1 MSYHVRNTEN
11 NARVNFVFMWDK
23 FTARGFVY
31 AFICM
36 VILLIIFTFT
46 KVVIDPIKI
55 EQISHPIILLNLG
68 EGDGTGKRKGNIT
81 AEGISSLAKKPSN
94 PLEDASKDK
103 SASSA
108 NDPTK
113 SNSLI
118 AKDKVSESN
127 KTDKDSVS
135 GGGKAIGNGTGS
147 GTGLGDKGIGT
158 GLGLGLG
165 DIEWGGGGNRTVLS
179 KVLPK
184 SPNKLDRNVQLKV
197 KFTVLADGTVA
208 HMKPMQKGDP
218 ILEQQSLSAL
228 KRWRF
233 NKIADGVEMSGII
246 TFSFKMD

>member
-1 MSYHVRNTEN
+1 MSYHARNTEN
-11 NARVNFVFMWDK
+11 NARVNVVYIWDK

-36 VILLIIFTFT
+36 MLLLIFFTYT

-55 EQISHPIILLNLG
+55 EHTSHPIILLNFG
-68 EGDGTGKRKGNIT
+68 EGDGTGKRKGNLT
-81 AEGISSLAKKPSN
+81 AEGVSSSGKAPSN

-108 NDPTK
+108 NDPSK

-135 GGGKAIGNGTGS
+135 GGGKTIGNGAGT
-147 GTGLGDKGIGT
+147 GTGLGDKGTGIGK
-158 GLGLGLG
+158 GLGLG

-197 KFTVLADGTVA
+197 KFTVLADGSVA
-208 HMKPMQKGDP
+208 NMKPMQKGDP
-218 ILEQQSLSAL
+218 VLEQQSLSAL

>member
-1 MSYHVRNTEN
+1 MSYHARNTEN
-11 NARVNFVFMWDK
+11 NARVNVVFIWDK

-36 VILLIIFTFT
+36 MLLLIFFTYT

-55 EQISHPIILLNLG
+55 EHTSHPIILLNFG
-68 EGDGTGKRKGNIT
+68 EGDGTGKRKGNLT
-81 AEGISSLAKKPSN
+81 AEGASSSGKAPSN

-108 NDPTK
+108 NDPSK

-135 GGGKAIGNGTGS
+135 GGGKTIGNGAGT
-147 GTGLGDKGIGT
+147 GTGLGDKGTGIGK
-158 GLGLGLG
+158 GLGLG

-179 KVLPK
+179 KVLPI
-184 SPNKLDRNVQLKV
+184 SPNKLYRNVQLKV

-208 HMKPMQKGDP
+208 NMKPMQKGDP
-218 ILEQQSLSAL
+218 VLEQQSLSAL

>member
-1 MSYHVRNTEN
+1 MSYHARNTEN
-11 NARVNFVFMWDK
+11 NARVNFVFIWDK
-23 FTARGFVY
+23 FTVRGFVY

-36 VILLIIFTFT
+36 LILLLIFTYT
-46 KVVIDPIKI
+46 KVVIDPFKI
-55 EQISHPIILLNLG
+55 EHNSHPIILLNFG
-68 EGDGTGKRKGNIT
+68 EGDGTGKRKGNLT
-81 AEGISSLAKKPSN
+81 AEGISSSGKIPSSH
-94 PLEDASKDK
+94 LEDASKDK
-103 SASSA
+103 SAASA
-108 NDPTK
+108 NDPSK

-127 KTDKDSVS
+127 KTNEDSVS
-135 GGGKAIGNGTGS
+135 GGGKTIGNEAGT

-158 GLGLGLG
+158 GKGLGLG

-184 SPNKLDRNVQLKV
+184 SPNKLDRNVQIKV

-208 HMKPMQKGDP
+208 NMKPMQKGDP
-218 ILEQQSLSAL
+218 LLEQQSLSAL

>member
-1 MSYHVRNTEN
+1 MGQIYS
-11 NARVNFVFMWDK
+11 K
-23 FTARGFVY
+23 GLLY

-68 EGDGTGKRKGNIT
+68 EGDGTGKRKGNLT
-81 AEGISSLAKKPSN
+81 AEGISSSGKKPSN
-94 PLEDASKDK
+94 PLEDASKDN

-135 GGGKAIGNGTGS
+135 GGEKTIGNGAGA

-158 GLGLGLG
+158 GVGLGLG

-208 HMKPMQKGDP
+208 NMKPMQKGDP
-218 ILEQQSLSAL
+218 LLEQQSLTAL